1 MKRSPSGPL
10 QSDDVVLLVVPCLN
24 EARHIEK
31 VLTTLLRETDK
42 INLRVV
48 VADGGSTDGTRA
60 IIERLIGLDN
70 RIVLM
75 DNAKRIQAA
84 GINSAVQE
92 YGMKARFLI
101 RVDAHASYPERYCE
115 TLLDVQ
121 ARTEAASVVV
131 SMFTVG
137 NTCFERA
144 AAAAQNS
151 LLGNGGSAHRAVTE
165 GGWVEHGHHALMTV
179 DAFKAVGGY
188 DEAFSHNE
196 DAELDA
202 RLVGH
207 GFNIYLTN
215 EVIVTYYP
223 RGTFLGLFRQYF
235 KIGRGRARNW
245 LKHRKNIKLRHLV
258 LVAVAPVLGL
268 SLLSAT
274 SKLFAIPAL
283 GWALLCIGYG
293 FVLGLRRRDPCK
305 CGAGIA
311 AIAMQAGWS
320 FGFFYGLIAAT
331 APALRRIR
339 DPHNNTDPPQ
349 GPASQLGASV

>member
-1 MKRSPSGPL
+1 VKGSPRVPS
-10 QSDDVVLLVVPCLN
+10 QSDNVLLVVPCLN
-24 EARHIEK
+24 EERHIEK
-31 VLTTLLRETDK
+31 VLTTLLSESDK

-60 IIERLIGLDN
+60 IIERLICADN

-92 YGMKARFLI
+92 YGTNARFLI

-115 TLLDVQ
+115 TLLSVQ
-121 ARTEAASVVV
+121 ARTQAASVVV
-131 SMFTVG
+131 SMLTVG
-137 NTCFERA
+137 NTCFEKA

-151 LLGNGGSAHRAVTE
+151 LLGNGGSAHRSVAE

-179 DAFKAVGGY
+179 NAFKAVGGY
-188 DEAFSHNE
+188 DETFSHNE

-202 RLVGH
+202 RLVNH

-223 RGTFLGLFRQYF
+223 RGTFPGLFRQYF
-235 KIGRGRARNW
+235 QIGRGRARNW

-258 LVAVAPVLGL
+258 LVAVAPVLCL
-268 SLLSAT
+268 ALLTPT
-274 SKLFAIPAL
+274 SGLFAIPAL

-293 FVLGLRRRDPCK
+293 FFLGLRRRDRCK
-305 CGAGIA
+305 CGAGTA

-320 FGFFYGLIAAT
+320 FGFFYGLITAA
-331 APALRRIR
+331 APALRRTR
-339 DPHNNTDPPQ
+339 DMHNKAGPPQ
-349 GPASQLGASV
+349 GPASRLGASV